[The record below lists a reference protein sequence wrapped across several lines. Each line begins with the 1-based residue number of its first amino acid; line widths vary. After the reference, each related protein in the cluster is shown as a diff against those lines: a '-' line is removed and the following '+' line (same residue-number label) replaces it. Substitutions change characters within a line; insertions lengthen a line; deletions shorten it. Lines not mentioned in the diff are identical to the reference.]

1 MKINLKDVLLK
12 TRIVYSNLYQ
22 HSPCIK
28 LVFRAGL
35 CILMIDTPI
44 ISGAFMS
51 LSNLKLSEEEEK
63 WYNRIQLGL
72 TS

>member
-1 MKINLKDVLLK
+1 
-12 TRIVYSNLYQ
+12 
-22 HSPCIK
+22 
-28 LVFRAGL
+28 
-35 CILMIDTPI
+35 LMIDTPI

-51 LSNLKLSEEEEK
+51 LSNLKLSEEEKK